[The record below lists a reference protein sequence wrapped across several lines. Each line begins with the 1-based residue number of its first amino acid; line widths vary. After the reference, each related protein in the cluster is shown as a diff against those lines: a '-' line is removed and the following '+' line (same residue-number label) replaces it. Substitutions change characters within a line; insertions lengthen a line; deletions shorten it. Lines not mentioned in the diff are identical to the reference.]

1 MMTQS
6 ASPEYRRLAFDCT
19 NRSAADLLSEI
30 GRSLGS
36 QGPDVFHAA
45 LVLEKLEKLDGSVVY
60 FLGELARRVLRS
72 SVRACV
78 VDASG
83 FVTTFLD
90 QWADA
95 LPIAA
100 YENESPLA
108 RRKRVLIVEDN
119 EESLDFLQMLID
131 SGGHRSVVARQASE
145 AYQRLDEES
154 FDLLLLDLLLP
165 DTDGMAVARHVRDR
179 GLGVPIIAISGHLD
193 RWSEEEF
200 ARTGIRRRLNKPV
213 RAREILDAVH
223 HP

>member
-1 MMTQS
+1 MSMEE
-6 ASPEYRRLAFDCT
+6 SPKYRRLPFDCT
-19 NRSAADLLSEI
+19 RRSAVDLLEEI

-45 LVLEKLEKLDGSVVY
+45 LVLENLEKLDGSVVF

-95 LPIAA
+95 LPIAS

-119 EESLDFLQMLID
+119 DESLEFLQMLID
-131 SGGHRSVVARQASE
+131 SGGHRSIVARQASE
-145 AYQRLDEES
+145 AYRLLNEET
-154 FDLLLLDLLLP
+154 FDLLVLDLLLP
-165 DTDGMAVARHVRDR
+165 DADGMAVARHVRDR
-179 GLGVPIIAISGHLD
+179 GLSLPIIAISGHLD

-200 ARTGIRRRLNKPV
+200 ARTGIRTRLNKPV